1 MRFLSL
7 NKSPSRAY
15 VVGDVHGRL
24 DLVKE
29 LEAKILVDSTRA
41 ETDFLTIYLGDLIDR
56 GPDAASVLDHMLSK
70 PPSGMHRHVLLG
82 NHEAMMLAFLKAPRK
97 VTKWLDYGGRETLMS
112 YGLTLSIDDVVMKPQ
127 RNTLQKLAA
136 YIPQTHID
144 FMSSLPALL
153 QFSDYILS
161 HAGIDP
167 EKPIENQNEH
177 DLLWNKDP
185 QRWLKKPPLGK
196 IVIHGHVPI
205 GEIETKG
212 PWINLDTGA
221 YATGRLSALC
231 LSSDSEPR
239 LLNVGTK
246 M

>member
-1 MRFLSL
+1 
-7 NKSPSRAY
+7 
-15 VVGDVHGRL
+15 
-24 DLVKE
+24 
-29 LEAKILVDSTRA
+29 
-41 ETDFLTIYLGDLIDR
+41 
-56 GPDAASVLDHMLSK
+56 
-70 PPSGMHRHVLLG
+70 
-82 NHEAMMLAFLKAPRK
+82 
-97 VTKWLDYGGRETLMS
+97 
-112 YGLTLSIDDVVMKPQ
+112 
-127 RNTLQKLAA
+127 
-136 YIPQTHID
+136 
-144 FMSSLPALL
+144 MSSLPALL

-239 LLNVGTK
+239 LLNVSTK